1 MNYKTVYQG
10 ASAEI
15 VEKKSRFIAD
25 VFPVSS
31 AEETTEYLEKVKKQY
46 WDARHHCWAYVIGVE
61 NVQERCSDDGEP
73 SGTAGKPILE
83 VIRGQGLHNVLIVV
97 TRYFGGTLLGTGGLV
112 RAYTA
117 ASREGLSHSKII
129 TRIYGFKLKISTDYT
144 GLGKIQYLLAQK
156 NIPLLDTAYTDSV
169 DITALVSQEE
179 EKHITK
185 EIIEGTNGKA
195 SSKKRGS
202 AGMRLWRGRLFLSDG
217 AASRQ
222 KSSPCRLGSSGGGSG
237 WSILGAADWEG
248 QGCQGWKAYRIPNS
262 IRPYRQIPPKSGG
275 SAAG

>member
-31 AEETTEYLEKVKKQY
+31 TEEAMEYLEKVKKQY

-117 ASREGLSHSKII
+117 VSREGLSHSKII

-169 DITALVSQEE
+169 EITALVSQEE

-185 EIIEGTNGKA
+185 EIIEGTNGKSQIQKEGECWYA
-195 SSKKRGS
+195 VV
-202 AGMRLWRGRLFLSDG
+202 DG
-217 AASRQ
+217 
-222 KSSPCRLGSSGGGSG
+222 
-237 WSILGAADWEG
+237 EVVFE
-248 QGCQGWKAYRIPNS
+248 
-262 IRPYRQIPPKSGG
+262 
-275 SAAG
+275 